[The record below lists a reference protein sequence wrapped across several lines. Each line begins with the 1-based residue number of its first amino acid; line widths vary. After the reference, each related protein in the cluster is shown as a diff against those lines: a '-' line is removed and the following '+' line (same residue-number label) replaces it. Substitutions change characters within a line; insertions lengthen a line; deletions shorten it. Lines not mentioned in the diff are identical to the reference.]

1 MWVFW
6 FELNKSFIQI
16 NYVLLLGLKEGKLN
30 KCFNRLEVV

>member
-16 NYVLLLGLKEGKLN
+16 NYVLLLGLEEGKLN
-30 KCFNRLEVV
+30 KML